1 MPNTLPMID
10 EDQLLNEIA
19 DDEVEELEDTQ
30 VSPRI
35 SMWWM
40 PVDSPQPERTTADHR
55 QSIPREFLPND
66 AEFRLPETPRNERAD
81 FPASTT
87 IRSATFDT
95 RPPPAPHHYSQ
106 VVARARRSDEDERS
120 QNEDVTRV
128 VEPLLMSR
136 SGR

>member
-10 EDQLLNEIA
+10 EDQLPHEIA

-30 VSPRI
+30 VSPHI

-40 PVDSPQPERTTADHR
+40 PVDSAQPEGTTA
-55 QSIPREFLPND
+55 
-66 AEFRLPETPRNERAD
+66 
-81 FPASTT
+81 ASTT

-95 RPPPAPHHYSQ
+95 SPPPAPRYYSQ
-106 VVARARRSDEDERS
+106 IVARARRSDEDERS

-128 VEPLLMSR
+128 MEPLLMSR